1 MDKKVVVYMNIIFY
15 IYVYVY
21 IHGLLF
27 SQKKNEISPFLRIH
41 MEFEVSS
48 LSKVNQRE
56 KDHMI
61 SLICGILKKRSP
73 QIHNGSVVVKSGVKA
88 VGEIVELSCFC
99 FSFNKLNFKNTV

>member
-1 MDKKVVVYMNIIFY
+1 MDKEVVVYMNIIFY

-21 IHGLLF
+21 IHGILF

-61 SLICGILKKRSP
+61 SLICGILKKEARRYTTDQWLS
-73 QIHNGSVVVKSGVKA
+73 K
-88 VGEIVELSCFC
+88 VGESSGRNC
-99 FSFNKLNFKNTV
+99 